1 MPRIKFTLSIDCDSD
16 EPDRFLLVYDG
27 EILELEED
35 SDVDVRIGEVT
46 VYLLQRERLLNEG
59 ESEFEAMDSLA
70 SSTREA
76 YDALLDPETG
86 DWKEEVTDLYEPNF
100 FTELNLLVIESLK
113 LEPQFRRKGIGAQ
126 VVHEIIATLGSSCG
140 IVACKPFPLQY
151 SGWADKDKAEL
162 RDEPGFEKKRLSA
175 FKKIAQYWSGLGFQ
189 KLPNSDFYVL
199 APEFQDVE

>member
-86 DWKEEVTDLYEPNF
+86 DWKAEVTDLYEPDF
-100 FTELNLLVIESLK
+100 FTEVNLLIIESLK
-113 LEPQFRRKGIGAQ
+113 LEPHFRRKGIGAQ
-126 VVHEIIATLGSSCG
+126 IVRELIAALGSSCSV
-140 IVACKPFPLQY
+140 VACKPFPLQY
-151 SGWADKDKAEL
+151 SGWGDEDKAEL
-162 RDEPGFEKKRLSA
+162 RKQPGFEKERQAA
-175 FKKIAQYWSGLGFQ
+175 FKKLGQYWSEFGFS
-189 KLPNSDFYVL
+189 KLPNSDYIQ
-199 APEFQDVE
+199 A